1 MVTRYRFN
9 YVQEMFETDT
19 GEQHN
24 ETERGEWVKYEDYER
39 LKEAVENYID
49 RMTHEFDS
57 EYSLCSDPR
66 IALAEILGRSLS
78 DMQ

>member
-1 MVTRYRFN
+1 MVQRFSM
-9 YVQEMFETDT
+9 YVSAQAFGRCHMDEKDNGKF
-19 GEQHN
+19 
-24 ETERGEWVKYEDYER
+24 VLYEDYER